1 MTATPT
7 QLADGRSDE
16 DRPNGDNPSTSLDI
30 AIVGGGIIGVMMALG
45 LLHRGMRVTLYER
58 ANDYHEIGAG
68 FAFTGVARECMQR
81 LNPQVLEALCRVGE
95 ENRHPNNRYWDG
107 FNPTDKRTAESQDA
121 LLFQMS
127 ARELDYWG
135 CLRSHFL
142 RGMATYLPGGVVKFG
157 KQMETYVDEE
167 GSEKVV
173 LHFTDGS
180 VAEADAVI
188 GCDGIHSRTRRVLL
202 GDTHQA
208 SHASYSHKVAY
219 RAIVPI
225 ADGISAIGHDKANNQ
240 CTHMGPD
247 AHIVSFPVNKW
258 TLLNLF
264 VFMHDPEPWREPEKM
279 TAPGTRDEV
288 ARALRNWS
296 PAVRELVDLLPEHLT
311 KWGIFDMAE
320 HPAPTYAGGRVC
332 IAGDAAHASSPFH
345 GVGACMGVEDC
356 LVLATA
362 LETTMATSYDGSVLS
377 KASAISTAFQTY
389 SAVRL
394 ERSHWLVESSREMGD
409 IYEWRY
415 AATGHHA
422 DKCKAEFERR
432 SRKIWDF
439 NVDKMVTD
447 TESQCILQL
456 KTTN

>member
-7 QLADGRSDE
+7 QLPTELTNSC
-16 DRPNGDNPSTSLDI
+16 PGDNTRDYDKPSASLDI
-30 AIVGGGIIGVMMALG
+30 AIVGGGIIGVILALG

-58 ANDYHEIGAG
+58 ANDFHEIGAG
-68 FAFTGVARECMQR
+68 FAFTGVARDCMQR
-81 LNPQVLEALCRVGE
+81 LNPQVLEALRRVGE

-107 FNPTDKRTAESQDA
+107 FNPTDKRAAESQDA

-142 RGMATYLPGGVVKFG
+142 REMATYLPEGVVRFG
-157 KQMETYVDEE
+157 KQMESYVDDE
-167 GSEKVV
+167 GAEKVV
-173 LHFTDGS
+173 LRFTDGS

-188 GCDGIHSRTRRVLL
+188 GCDGIHSRTRQVLL

-208 SHASYSHKVAY
+208 SHATYSHKVAY
-219 RAIVPI
+219 RAVVPI
-225 ADGISAIGHDKANNQ
+225 ADGISAIGDDKANNQ
-240 CTHMGPD
+240 CTHMGPN

-258 TLLNLF
+258 TLLN
-264 VFMHDPEPWREPEKM
+264 VFIFLHDPEPWPESEKM

-288 ARALRNWS
+288 AHALRDWS
-296 PAVRELVDLLPEHLT
+296 PAVRELVDLFPEHLT

-345 GVGACMGVEDC
+345 GVGACMGVEDS

-362 LETTMATSYDGSVLS
+362 LETTMARSYNGSVSS
-377 KASAISTAFQTY
+377 KALAISTAFQVY
-389 SAVRL
+389 SAIRL

-409 IYEWRY
+409 IYEWRH

-422 DKCKAEFERR
+422 DQCKAEFERR

-439 NVDKMVTD
+439 NVDKMVAD
-447 TESQCILQL
+447 TQSQCIL
-456 KTTN
+456 